1 MALTDKQALFVD
13 EYLKCF
19 NATQAAL
26 AAGYSEKS
34 ARQIGAENR
43 TKPFISEAIAERL
56 QESAMSADEV
66 LMRLAEHARGD
77 IDNYLSDDGH
87 FDLAKARGAKHTKLI
102 RKFKTRTT
110 ARLVGDEE
118 IKTTE
123 TEIELYDSQAALAL
137 LGKYHKLF
145 IDKTEIEHSG
155 AMQTDVT
162 VYMPEN
168 GRE

>member
-1 MALTDKQALFVD
+1 VLTVKQQIFID
-13 EYLKCF
+13 SYLTSY
-19 NATQAAL
+19 NATAAAL
-26 AAGYSEKS
+26 IAGYSEKTAYS
-34 ARQIGAENR
+34 QGARLLKNVE
-43 TKPFISEAIAERL
+43 ISEAIAERL

-87 FDLAKARGAKHTKLI
+87 FDLAKARGAKHTQLI

-155 AMQTDVT
+155 TMQTAVT